1 MFSDSA
7 SIHAVHLTSRAP
19 PTAGVAPWPPDDDL
33 IPSGTVLMPSSC
45 EQACYYCGQQASF
58 SVNNHH
64 QVLRYLFSQLRKCA
78 YSLFRIFWVTYTSG
92 FAPCDFPPISKRNW
106 DSGEIFCCH
115 LTEAGQGPGYQGRRQ
130 PGTRAG
136 SNPSGF
142 PGSRQVSPA

>member
-33 IPSGTVLMPSSC
+33 IPSGTVLMASSC

-64 QVLRYLFSQLRKCA
+64 QVLRYFVFTAKEVCIQLFQDLLGNLHKWICP
-78 YSLFRIFWVTYTSG
+78 L
-92 FAPCDFPPISKRNW
+92 
-106 DSGEIFCCH
+106 
-115 LTEAGQGPGYQGRRQ
+115 
-130 PGTRAG
+130 
-136 SNPSGF
+136 
-142 PGSRQVSPA
+142 